1 MGQLA
6 SQLFHGQVCVI
17 PSLSQL
23 QWADKRSR
31 VHFKCAICIWNLLL
45 STVKMRS
52 KELSLS
58 VKQAIIRLKKQ
69 NKPIREIAK
78 TLGVAKTTV
87 WNILKKKERTGEL
100 SNTKRPGRPR
110 KTTVVDDR
118 RIHSLVKKTPFTTVG
133 QIKNTLQ
140 EVGVCVSKSTIKR
153 RLHQSEYRG
162 FTTRCKPLVSL
173 KNRKA
178 RLEFAKRHLKKPSQF
193 WNNILWTD
201 ETKINLYQSDG
212 KRRVWRRKGTAHDPK
227 HTTSSVKHGGG
238 SVMAWACM
246 AASGTGS
253 LVFIDDVTADKSSR
267 MNSEVFRAILSAHIQ
282 PNASELIGRRFT
294 VQMDNDPKAYCK
306 SNQRV
311 FEGKEV
317 DCYAMA
323 KSITWPES
331 DWACISLAEDKTEG
345 KMPQEQAGTEDG
357 CSRGLAEHHQGW
369 NPASGDVYAFQTS
382 GCNWL
387 QRICNQVL
395 KSESLI
401 YDYYSVPLLLVP

>member
-31 VHFKCAICIWNLLL
+31 VHFKCVICIWNLLL

-87 WNILKKKERTGEL
+87 WNILKKKECTGEL

-118 RIHSLVKKTPFTTVG
+118 RILSLVKKTPFTTVG

-173 KNRKA
+173 
-178 RLEFAKRHLKKPSQF
+178 
-193 WNNILWTD
+193 
-201 ETKINLYQSDG
+201 TKQEGQI
-212 KRRVWRRKGTAHDPK
+212 RVCQ
-227 HTTSSVKHGGG
+227 TTSKK
-238 SVMAWACM
+238 A
-246 AASGTGS
+246 
-253 LVFIDDVTADKSSR
+253 
-267 MNSEVFRAILSAHIQ
+267 
-282 PNASELIGRRFT
+282 FT
-294 VQMDNDPKAYCK
+294 VLEQHPMDRWD
-306 SNQRV
+306 Q
-311 FEGKEV
+311 
-317 DCYAMA
+317 D
-323 KSITWPES
+323 
-331 DWACISLAEDKTEG
+331 
-345 KMPQEQAGTEDG
+345 Q
-357 CSRGLAEHHQGW
+357 
-369 NPASGDVYAFQTS
+369 
-382 GCNWL
+382 
-387 QRICNQVL
+387 
-395 KSESLI
+395 
-401 YDYYSVPLLLVP
+401 LVPEWWEEKSMEKERNCSWS

>member
-1 MGQLA
+1 MSSATPKDPEDHGKQLWWWTKN
-6 SQLFHGQVCVI
+6 SF
-17 PSLSQL
+17 P
-23 QWADKRSR
+23 
-31 VHFKCAICIWNLLL
+31 
-45 STVKMRS
+45 
-52 KELSLS
+52 
-58 VKQAIIRLKKQ
+58 
-69 NKPIREIAK
+69 
-78 TLGVAKTTV
+78 
-87 WNILKKKERTGEL
+87 GEE
-100 SNTKRPGRPR
+100 NT
-110 KTTVVDDR
+110 
-118 RIHSLVKKTPFTTVG
+118 FTTVG
-133 QIKNTLQ
+133 QIKNTLS
-140 EVGVCVSKSTIKR
+140 GGRCMCVKVNNQR

-162 FTTRCKPLVSL
+162 FTTRCKPLVSS
-173 KNRKA
+173 KQEGQIRV
-178 RLEFAKRHLKKPSQF
+178 AKRHLKS
-193 WNNILWTD
+193 LHR
-201 ETKINLYQSDG
+201 SG
-212 KRRVWRRKGTAHDPK
+212 
-227 HTTSSVKHGGG
+227 TTSYGQMRPRSTCTRLMGREEYGEGKE
-238 SVMAWACM
+238 
-246 AASGTGS
+246 
-253 LVFIDDVTADKSSR
+253 LLL
-267 MNSEVFRAILSAHIQ
+267 ILSIPPHQWSMVVVVSWRGMYGCQWNWFSCIYWWCDCWQKQQDEFWSVLGNIICSYSAKCFRTHWTALHSADGQ
-282 PNASELIGRRFT
+282 W
-294 VQMDNDPKAYCK
+294 PKAYCK

>member
-87 WNILKKKERTGEL
+87 WNILKKKKRTGEL

-118 RIHSLVKKTPFTTVG
+118 RILSLVKKTPFATVG

-162 FTTRCKPLVSL
+162 FTTRCKTIGEPQ
-173 KNRKA
+173 KQ
-178 RLEFAKRHLKKPSQF
+178 EGQ
-193 WNNILWTD
+193 I
-201 ETKINLYQSDG
+201 
-212 KRRVWRRKGTAHDPK
+212 RVCQ
-227 HTTSSVKHGGG
+227 TTSKK
-238 SVMAWACM
+238 A
-246 AASGTGS
+246 
-253 LVFIDDVTADKSSR
+253 
-267 MNSEVFRAILSAHIQ
+267 
-282 PNASELIGRRFT
+282 FT
-294 VQMDNDPKAYCK
+294 VLEQHPMDRWD
-306 SNQRV
+306 Q
-311 FEGKEV
+311 
-317 DCYAMA
+317 D
-323 KSITWPES
+323 
-331 DWACISLAEDKTEG
+331 
-345 KMPQEQAGTEDG
+345 Q
-357 CSRGLAEHHQGW
+357 
-369 NPASGDVYAFQTS
+369 
-382 GCNWL
+382 
-387 QRICNQVL
+387 
-395 KSESLI
+395 
-401 YDYYSVPLLLVP
+401 LVPEWWEEKSMEKERNCSWS

>member
-1 MGQLA
+1 MT
-6 SQLFHGQVCVI
+6 SQLFHGRCVLFPHYPNYNEQI
-17 PSLSQL
+17 KGPEFI
-23 QWADKRSR
+23 
-31 VHFKCAICIWNLLL
+31 FKCAICIWNLLL

-87 WNILKKKERTGEL
+87 WNILKRRNAPVSSATPKDPEDHGKQLWWMTEEFF
-100 SNTKRPGRPR
+100 PWWR
-110 KTTVVDDR
+110 KQ
-118 RIHSLVKKTPFTTVG
+118 PFTTVG

-178 RLEFAKRHLKKPSQF
+178 KIRVCQTTSKKAFTVLEQHPMDRWDQDQLVPE
-193 WNNILWTD
+193 WW
-201 ETKINLYQSDG
+201 

-267 MNSEVFRAILSAHIQ
+267 MNSEVFGQYYLLIFSQMLQNSLDGASHCRWTVTQSILQKQ
-282 PNASELIGRRFT
+282 PKSFWRERSGLLCNGQVNHLTWIRLSMHFT
-294 VQMDNDPKAYCK
+294 CWRQ
-306 SNQRV
+306 
-311 FEGKEV
+311 
-317 DCYAMA
+317 
-323 KSITWPES
+323 
-331 DWACISLAEDKTEG
+331 TEG

-357 CSRGLAEHHQGW
+357 CSREAWQSITRMK
-369 NPASGDVYAFQTS
+369 P
-382 GCNWL
+382 
-387 QRICNQVL
+387 
-395 KSESLI
+395 
-401 YDYYSVPLLLVP
+401 SVWWCLCVPDFRL